1 VWWGELFSKFWLRII
16 KKMLRVYHLLLGIIL
31 LPVSIVGIQTM
42 RPRLSP
48 TVEEK
53 PIPTTTTNYYNSPV
67 KTPENTPP
75 KVGNTWNRILGKTPL
90 PEGWEVIPC
99 EGNSPLLCVSSQ
111 GKLLGTVEV
120 GVYSLAD
127 YPKFQQNLI
136 NAGILPDSQPDYH
149 SPEYQNKLSTA
160 LQAWVADVNETI
172 LRDRQKTFN
181 NTILF
186 SAYPPQPASVGKLP
200 GIRYGFVGI
209 KPEGGVQELHISHV
223 TFDGQDLYVMT
234 TAFDPE
240 SVTGKFDELEN
251 LAIFQPYFAAI
262 AANLNLPFKGI
273 MQYQ

>member
-1 VWWGELFSKFWLRII
+1 
-16 KKMLRVYHLLLGIIL
+16 MLRVYHLLLGIIL
-31 LPVSIVGIQTM
+31 LPVTIVGIKTV

-48 TVEEK
+48 AVEEK
-53 PIPTTTTNYYNSPV
+53 PVPVNTTNYYNSRPT
-67 KTPENTPP
+67 TPKLTPP
-75 KVGNTWNRILGKTPL
+75 TVGNTWNKSLGRTPI

-120 GVYSLAD
+120 GVYSLGD
-127 YPKFQQNLI
+127 YPKFQEHLL
-136 NAGILPDSQPDYH
+136 NAGIFLDYPLDYQN
-149 SPEYQNKLSTA
+149 PEYQKKLLTA
-160 LQAWVADVNETI
+160 LKAWVADVNDTI
-172 LRDRQKTFN
+172 LRDRQQTFN
-181 NTILF
+181 NKILF

-223 TFDGQDLYVMT
+223 AFDGQDLYVMT
-234 TAFDPE
+234 TAFDPD

-262 AANLNLPFKGI
+262 AANLNLPFQELMG
-273 MQYQ
+273 YQ

>member
-16 KKMLRVYHLLLGIIL
+16 KKMLRVYHLFLGIIL
-31 LPVSIVGIQTM
+31 LPVSIVGIQIM

-48 TVEEK
+48 SVEEK
-53 PIPTTTTNYYNSPV
+53 PTPTTTTNYYNSPV
-67 KTPENTPP
+67 NTPTITP
-75 KVGNTWNRILGKTPL
+75 PTVGNTWNRILGKTPL

-136 NAGILPDSQPDYH
+136 NVGIFPDSQPDYH
-149 SPEYQNKLSTA
+149 SPEYQNKLFTA
-160 LQAWVADVNETI
+160 LQAWVADVNGTI

-181 NTILF
+181 NTIIY
-186 SAYPPQPASVGKLP
+186 STYPPQPAFVGKLQ

-223 TFDGQDLYVMT
+223 AFDGQDLYVMT
-234 TAFDPE
+234 TAFDPD

-251 LAIFQPYFAAI
+251 LAIFQPYLAAI
-262 AANLNLPFKGI
+262 AANLNLPLPGI
-273 MQYQ
+273 MEYQ